1 MPTPAPPE
9 TLISL
14 ASTALFALLLAA
26 GLALHCLHLVQRLR
40 RQIQLRRA
48 FEQKYLASRA
58 QLEQLTHTDRLT
70 GLRNRLRFEEDALL
84 EIKRAERYGC
94 PLALVCLD
102 LDRFKRINDNHGQ
115 RVGDDVLSSI
125 ARLIRKNLRQS
136 DAFCRWCGEA
146 FVILLPHTDLDH
158 ALQLAEKL
166 RQLVAS
172 NQFVVDSR
180 VTASFGVTCL
190 HRGEALGEL
199 VSQADQALYRA
210 KQLGRNRIECAQ
222 P

>member
-1 MPTPAPPE
+1 MPTSAPPE
-9 TLISL
+9 TLITL

-26 GLALHCLHLVQRLR
+26 GLALHCMHLVQRLH
-40 RQIQLRRA
+40 RQIRLRRA
-48 FEQKYLASRA
+48 LEQKCLASTA

-70 GLRNRLRFEEDALL
+70 GLCNRLRFEEAALL

-94 PLALVCLD
+94 PLALICLD

-125 ARLIRKNLRQS
+125 ALLIRKHLRES

-146 FVILLPHTDLDH
+146 FVILLPHTDQGR
-158 ALQLAEKL
+158 ALLLAEKL
-166 RQLVAS
+166 RVLVAS

-199 VSQADQALYRA
+199 VKQADQALYRA
-210 KQLGRNRIECAQ
+210 KQLGRNRIECARR
-222 P
+222 